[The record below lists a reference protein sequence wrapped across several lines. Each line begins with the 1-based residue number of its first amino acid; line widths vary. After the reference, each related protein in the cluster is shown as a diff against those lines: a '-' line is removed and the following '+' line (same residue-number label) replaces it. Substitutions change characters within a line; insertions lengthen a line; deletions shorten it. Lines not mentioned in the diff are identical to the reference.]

1 MPFNVFGFT
10 IKRTKDVTQPENI
23 PSVVTADQQ
32 DGAVVV
38 GADGTGYYGYAFNP
52 LGEIKSEHDLLRR
65 YREVAAFPEVDEAI
79 NNIVEEAIVFDDV
92 KFPVEL
98 NLERTKLP
106 DSIKKKFVQ
115 EFESILHL
123 LEFDTKA
130 HDMFRQYYVDGK
142 LYFHLVFDGDN
153 YKNGIADIRYID
165 PRKIRKIRNVKK
177 DKTKSGVE
185 IQTTIEEYYLYNDKG
200 VDDKTQSG
208 AKLTPDSVVYVN
220 SGLLDQN
227 NGLVLSHLQK
237 AIKPAN
243 QLKMIEDAVVIYR
256 LTRAPERRIFYVDV
270 GTLPKGKAEQYV
282 QEIMNKFRN
291 RLIYDSATG
300 EVADSKRHLCLA
312 MDTRVPLL
320 DGRTLTLNDIA
331 AEYESGKQLWAYSC
345 DPVTGKFAPGKITW
359 AGVSRPNA
367 QVMKITLDNGKTIT
381 CTPDHTF
388 PVWNKGLVK
397 ASDLG
402 IGESM
407 IPHYTKKGKVN
418 KGASSSEYEKLFNN
432 DTGKWE
438 FTHRLVSRWKDNNGI
453 LNEQVF
459 SQEYVDAKKTTV
471 HHVNCDPQNN
481 SPENLVRMHHIDHF
495 KLHHILGTRGGKIGG
510 PIGGKKGGK
519 TCKEQGKGYFNKE
532 HPDYYAWHS
541 RAGIIGGAKSAEL
554 GYSELHYEKA
564 REILAEKMLDPEWN
578 EWFREQQRKG
588 WTEDKKER
596 QAGHAKEKNLSARGN
611 AAKIAAFKDPNSD
624 VRKKHTKRYKTEYTP
639 SILSAFVEITK
650 GRVKFTALDLV
661 EELNAMPDLI
671 KEFSEINSAKVMGKQ
686 KSYDRFGIGDI
697 GRILEQLGYST
708 FSQFKESI
716 GHRNHKI
723 VNIEYLDEKIDTGC
737 LTIDGKEEFHNYHTF
752 AVEAG
757 IYVKNSM
764 MEDFWLPRRDG
775 SKGTEIT
782 TLPAGQSLGQ
792 MEDVEYFKNKLMRA
806 LNVPI
811 TRLIPEQGF
820 SLGRSSE
827 ITRDELKFHKFI
839 KRLRAR
845 FSALFIDVLKVQ
857 LIAKGII
864 KVEEW
869 DEISKQ
875 LFIEYR
881 KDNSF
886 SELKDLEILNN
897 RLEALGRIEPY
908 VGKYYSRAFVQKSIL
923 RFTEDEIGDLNTEME
938 QEAPEQPEQEQPDE
952 GQGNE

>member
-123 LEFDTKA
+123 LEFDIKA

-165 PRKIRKIRNVKK
+165 PRKIRKIRNIKK

-300 EVADSKRHLCLA
+300 EVADSKRHL
-312 MDTRVPLL
+312 
-320 DGRTLTLNDIA
+320 
-331 AEYESGKQLWAYSC
+331 
-345 DPVTGKFAPGKITW
+345 
-359 AGVSRPNA
+359 
-367 QVMKITLDNGKTIT
+367 
-381 CTPDHTF
+381 
-388 PVWNKGLVK
+388 
-397 ASDLG
+397 
-402 IGESM
+402 
-407 IPHYTKKGKVN
+407 
-418 KGASSSEYEKLFNN
+418 
-432 DTGKWE
+432 
-438 FTHRLVSRWKDNNGI
+438 
-453 LNEQVF
+453 
-459 SQEYVDAKKTTV
+459 
-471 HHVNCDPQNN
+471 
-481 SPENLVRMHHIDHF
+481 
-495 KLHHILGTRGGKIGG
+495 
-510 PIGGKKGGK
+510 
-519 TCKEQGKGYFNKE
+519 
-532 HPDYYAWHS
+532 
-541 RAGIIGGAKSAEL
+541 
-554 GYSELHYEKA
+554 
-564 REILAEKMLDPEWN
+564 
-578 EWFREQQRKG
+578 
-588 WTEDKKER
+588 
-596 QAGHAKEKNLSARGN
+596 
-611 AAKIAAFKDPNSD
+611 
-624 VRKKHTKRYKTEYTP
+624 
-639 SILSAFVEITK
+639 
-650 GRVKFTALDLV
+650 
-661 EELNAMPDLI
+661 
-671 KEFSEINSAKVMGKQ
+671 
-686 KSYDRFGIGDI
+686 
-697 GRILEQLGYST
+697 
-708 FSQFKESI
+708 
-716 GHRNHKI
+716 
-723 VNIEYLDEKIDTGC
+723 
-737 LTIDGKEEFHNYHTF
+737 
-752 AVEAG
+752 
-757 IYVKNSM
+757 SM

-775 SKGTEIT
+775 CFTLDTKIGLMDGRTVELGQLIVEHKLGKTNWVYSISPEGKVVPGMISWAGVTRTNTKVMRITLDNGEVITCTPDHKFILRNNVKIEAMDLVPGSSLMPFVSGKKPLYSSATYHYVKHNDGSGEQFTHRMVNQFIMGENKKSTEVIHHIDLDRYNNNPENLLVIDKVEHFLLHSRIGTGVWKNGDIEKHKRNLSESGKNFFKTEQGLQRRKEISAFNKNSEEIWNALQRGRAKIKENRAADKAILSHEEYLAKWSRGIRNFQLNGSDAMKEKMRQLKETLSPEEFKEYCLRFESRTKTMREMHSKINLLSVLDIIKNTIINSPRASNTEIVNNIRTVYPELKLKSLRRYLSENGYNSISDAIIRNTPNEYIVQKRREKAAHQENHSVVSIEFISEPHDVGTLTIDENHAHHDYHNFALSAGVFVMNSKGTEIT

-845 FSALFIDVLKVQ
+845 FSALFIDILKVQ

-923 RFTEDEIGDLNTEME
+923 RFTEDEIGDLNTEIE
-938 QEAPEQPEQEQPDE
+938 QEAQEQPEQEQPDE

>member
-300 EVADSKRHLCLA
+300 EVADSKRHL
-312 MDTRVPLL
+312 
-320 DGRTLTLNDIA
+320 
-331 AEYESGKQLWAYSC
+331 
-345 DPVTGKFAPGKITW
+345 
-359 AGVSRPNA
+359 
-367 QVMKITLDNGKTIT
+367 
-381 CTPDHTF
+381 
-388 PVWNKGLVK
+388 
-397 ASDLG
+397 
-402 IGESM
+402 
-407 IPHYTKKGKVN
+407 
-418 KGASSSEYEKLFNN
+418 
-432 DTGKWE
+432 
-438 FTHRLVSRWKDNNGI
+438 
-453 LNEQVF
+453 
-459 SQEYVDAKKTTV
+459 
-471 HHVNCDPQNN
+471 
-481 SPENLVRMHHIDHF
+481 
-495 KLHHILGTRGGKIGG
+495 
-510 PIGGKKGGK
+510 
-519 TCKEQGKGYFNKE
+519 
-532 HPDYYAWHS
+532 
-541 RAGIIGGAKSAEL
+541 
-554 GYSELHYEKA
+554 
-564 REILAEKMLDPEWN
+564 
-578 EWFREQQRKG
+578 
-588 WTEDKKER
+588 
-596 QAGHAKEKNLSARGN
+596 
-611 AAKIAAFKDPNSD
+611 
-624 VRKKHTKRYKTEYTP
+624 
-639 SILSAFVEITK
+639 
-650 GRVKFTALDLV
+650 
-661 EELNAMPDLI
+661 
-671 KEFSEINSAKVMGKQ
+671 
-686 KSYDRFGIGDI
+686 
-697 GRILEQLGYST
+697 
-708 FSQFKESI
+708 
-716 GHRNHKI
+716 
-723 VNIEYLDEKIDTGC
+723 
-737 LTIDGKEEFHNYHTF
+737 
-752 AVEAG
+752 
-757 IYVKNSM
+757 SM

-845 FSALFIDVLKVQ
+845 FSVLFIDILKVQ